1 MATAFLASGVGSG
14 IVTRTQIAG
23 VITEL
28 VSYAITAAFVV
39 NDTVAFLNLPANSR
53 LLDVYLDVDP
63 LDTTTGIVLAA
74 GTSASPSLFISGAT
88 IGRSSTGGIQRANTS
103 GVVNYTQ
110 TTDQQIVM
118 KCTTAPTSGLTTG
131 TVRLAVIYTMAAN
144 ANS

>member
-1 MATAFLASGVGSG
+1 MATAFLGSGVASGVQ
-14 IVTRTQIAG
+14 TRTSIPG
-23 VITEL
+23 VIVEL

-53 LLDVYLDVDP
+53 LIDVILDVDP

-88 IGRSSTGGIQRANTS
+88 IGRSSTAGSQRANAGGT
-103 GVVNYTQ
+103 VNYTS

-118 KCTTAPTSGLTTG
+118 KVTTAPTSGLTTG
-131 TVRLAVIYTMAAN
+131 TVRLAVLYTMS
-144 ANS
+144 ANSSV